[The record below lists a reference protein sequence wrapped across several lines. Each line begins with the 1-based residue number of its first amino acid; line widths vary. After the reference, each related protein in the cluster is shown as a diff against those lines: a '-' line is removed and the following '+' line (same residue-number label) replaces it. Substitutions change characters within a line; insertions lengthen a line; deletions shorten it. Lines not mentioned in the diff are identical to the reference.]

1 MKKKNVLEQYKLP
14 KEVKFCKIC
23 TISNQRPR
31 INFDKMEFALLV
43 AFLNLKKRYNWKLE
57 KTNYQNSV
65 INIERIMENTMLLC
79 HVQVGKMVVML
90 PTN

>member
-31 INFDKMEFALLV
+31 INFYENGVCSACSFSKF
-43 AFLNLKKRYNWKLE
+43 KKKVLIGN
-57 KTNYQNSV
+57 
-65 INIERIMENTMLLC
+65 
-79 HVQVGKMVVML
+79 
-90 PTN
+90 